1 MDKFFYIYNPEQ
13 ALYFIQNGALL
24 INIGKGSKGDTY
36 YKFPRDDRHE
46 ALFMDWK
53 KRKYG
58 DKAI

>member
-13 ALYFIQNGALL
+13 ALYFIQNGASLM
-24 INIGKGSKGDTY
+24 NIGKGSKGDTY
-36 YKFPRDDRHE
+36 YQFPRDDRHE
-46 ALFMDWK
+46 VLFMDWK